1 MGGTCSTFN
10 FDSQNDGLKRPR
22 IDTQHLRF
30 DTPEDSSLDTRS
42 TSPAPERNTG
52 VDEDLLSEGIQ
63 FVQDTGTQ
71 QLRGRMNSYVDRR
84 SVLASLFS
92 MHRNIEPRCSE

>member
-1 MGGTCSTFN
+1 MM
-10 FDSQNDGLKRPR
+10 SQEATDWIRFERFVPFK
-22 IDTQHLRF
+22 TQHLGF
-30 DTPEDSSLDTRS
+30 DTPVGSSLNTRS

-71 QLRGRMNSYVDRR
+71 QLRGRMNSYADRR
-84 SVLASLFS
+84 SVLAILFS
-92 MHRNIEPRCSE
+92 MHRNIEPRCSG